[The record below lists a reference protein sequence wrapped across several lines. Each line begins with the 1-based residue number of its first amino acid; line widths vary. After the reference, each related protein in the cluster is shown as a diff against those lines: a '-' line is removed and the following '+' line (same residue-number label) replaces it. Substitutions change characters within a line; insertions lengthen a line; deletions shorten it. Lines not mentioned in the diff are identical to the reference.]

1 MRKMREENGSI
12 TLFVLVSMLFFVLV
26 LAGMY
31 MIGSAKEQ
39 TGISET
45 LRIKEIYEKEV
56 GFVDEVYE
64 QIEGEPTPLPITGI
78 YVSIQGDTLGFFASE
93 ESARKWRN
101 LL

>member
-1 MRKMREENGSI
+1 MRKIREEKGSI

-45 LRIKEIYEKEV
+45 LRI
-56 GFVDEVYE
+56 
-64 QIEGEPTPLPITGI
+64 
-78 YVSIQGDTLGFFASE
+78 
-93 ESARKWRN
+93 
-101 LL
+101 